1 MLGKALTES
10 HRPSSPVRSTGTP
23 TVPQSPSL
31 VHFSNFTA
39 TSSCTF
45 LDTDLGMYKERWRFS
60 LIGFIAG
67 KFPGY
72 TSISTFVNN
81 SWKCNVNFSMHDSG
95 LLIFTFDSEMDMLEV
110 LNRGPYYVH
119 GRLLILK
126 IMPEFFALIWFGC
139 QSLGHNT
146 SSCAKNSSHKC
157 KQHAQ
162 TTPTPFGCSNPS
174 ADTKAVEKQPLQEEP
189 QGESE
194 FDPMST
200 EAVVAREEQADISD
214 HKRAKLITPAGPL
227 DDHPSGSLLVVS
239 VSEDD
244 TTAELPPR
252 RQYLTRSKAVTTSG
266 RSGKTSQQSRPS
278 NSSSSAEITGN
289 TTSASSPSL

>member
-45 LDTDLGMYKERWRFS
+45 LDTDLGMYKERWR
-60 LIGFIAG
+60 
-67 KFPGY
+67 
-72 TSISTFVNN
+72 
-81 SWKCNVNFSMHDSG
+81 
-95 LLIFTFDSEMDMLEV
+95 
-110 LNRGPYYVH
+110 
-119 GRLLILK
+119 
-126 IMPEFFALIWFGC
+126 
-139 QSLGHNT
+139 SLGHNT

-252 RQYLTRSKAVTTSG
+252 RQYLTRSFEVQRCLGVELQVDSFLVEMDHVGLLLNAAAVLD
-266 RSGKTSQQSRPS
+266 
-278 NSSSSAEITGN
+278 I
-289 TTSASSPSL
+289 